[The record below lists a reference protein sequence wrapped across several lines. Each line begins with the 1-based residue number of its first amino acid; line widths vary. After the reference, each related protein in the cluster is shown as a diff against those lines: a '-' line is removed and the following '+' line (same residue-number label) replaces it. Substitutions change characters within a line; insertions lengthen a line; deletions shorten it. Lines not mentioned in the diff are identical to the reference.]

1 MTPKII
7 YMIACFY
14 GGTGVILGAFGAH
27 FLKEKLSLEQ
37 LDSFKTG
44 VYYQFFH
51 ALLLLFIG
59 VQTEK
64 SAGIWLTSSGYLI
77 IVGIAFFS
85 GSIYLLSTKDILG
98 IQSWKWLGPI
108 TPLGGSLMILSWFSL
123 IIYFAKSK

>member
-1 MTPKII
+1 
-7 YMIACFY
+7 MIACFY